1 MANGTVIAEY
11 RETKL
16 MLLVLLF
23 HFLLL
28 NMFRMLIHPS
38 SGVCELI
45 FSYFMDFILLVRF
58 ELVLRCGLDGVVW
71 YLDAG

>member
-1 MANGTVIAEY
+1 VANGTVIAEY